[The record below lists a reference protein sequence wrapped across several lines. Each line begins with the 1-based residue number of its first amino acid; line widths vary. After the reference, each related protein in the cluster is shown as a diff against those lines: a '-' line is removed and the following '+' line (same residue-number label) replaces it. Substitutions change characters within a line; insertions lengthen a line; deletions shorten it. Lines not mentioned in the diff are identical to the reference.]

1 MYYSSVSVRLRGK
14 TWSARLKHKRLDGKW
29 EDTEQVLKGATGK
42 RDALKKAQALM
53 NELNAAMAATAPDS
67 KLNDTEQTITKVV
80 TEFIEGQY
88 KRGEIESSTYR
99 AQMTAFKANI
109 EPYLGDIIFST
120 LDRAQ
125 IMDWYSKMAN
135 KGMSQH
141 GIYYN
146 HTIIT
151 KVYNYYLRIGEIT
164 KNPFRTL
171 PKSIKQ
177 GTATRVTHLTAEQ
190 MEKFVAEAHAYFNPE
205 DEMYPA
211 VFLAFYGGLRRGE
224 ICGLRWRDIDFISGR
239 LTVSTAIGVG
249 EGGAYAKNPKN
260 KSSAR
265 TFPMIPQLVDVLE
278 NRRNALEN
286 PDPQDFVCSNVKGN
300 YLNPSQFSRKFH
312 TFIEERNLRDAY
324 NKAVIPAGLRHNL
337 ATVGMRSD
345 MDIAA
350 LSLMMGHAKRSMT
363 LDVYGDA
370 NKLSKEISAERLS
383 ETFRKESDLDE

>member
-1 MYYSSVSVRLRGK
+1 MYYSTVSVRQRGK
-14 TWSARLKHKRLDGKW
+14 SWYARLKHKKLDGKW
-29 EDTEQVLKGATGK
+29 DDTERVLKGATGS
-42 RDALKKAQALM
+42 RDAKKKAQALM

-67 KLNDTEQTITKVV
+67 KLSDTKQTVSKVV

-88 KRGEIESSTYR
+88 QRGEIESSTYK

-109 EPYLGDIIFST
+109 EPYLGDVIFST

-125 IMDWYSKMAN
+125 IMDWYTKLAN

-141 GIYYN
+141 GVYYN
-146 HTIIT
+146 YTIIN

-171 PKSIKQ
+171 PKSIKK
-177 GTATRVTHLTAEQ
+177 GTATRVTHLTAKQ
-190 MEKFVAEAHAYFNPE
+190 MEKFVQEAHAYFNPE

-211 VFLAFYGGLRRGE
+211 VFLAFYAGLRRGE
-224 ICGLRWRDIDFISGR
+224 ILGLRIRDIDLISGR
-239 LTVSTAIGVG
+239 LTVSTAIGIG
-249 EGGAYAKNPKN
+249 EGGSYAKNPKN

-265 TFPMIPQLVDVLE
+265 TFPMIPQLVTVLE
-278 NRRNALEN
+278 NRINAMKN
-286 PDPQDFVCSNVKGN
+286 PEPQDFICSNVKGH
-300 YLNPSQFSRKFH
+300 YLSPTQFSTRFH
-312 TFIEERNLRDAY
+312 EFIEACNLRDAY
-324 NKAVIPAGLRHNL
+324 NKLIIPHGLRHNVC
-337 ATVGMRSD
+337 TVGMRSD

-350 LSLMMGHAKRSMT
+350 LSLMMGHASRSMT

-370 NKLSKEISAERLS
+370 NKLSKEISAERLA